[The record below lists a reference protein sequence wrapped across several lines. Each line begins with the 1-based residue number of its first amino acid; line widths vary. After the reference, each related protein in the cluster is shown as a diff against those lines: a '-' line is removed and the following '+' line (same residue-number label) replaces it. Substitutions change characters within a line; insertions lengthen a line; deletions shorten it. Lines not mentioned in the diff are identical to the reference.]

1 MAEGQSLLLSATEL
15 RTLTGWAD
23 PVIIEFLSL
32 QSGVSEITQN
42 ISIVIN
48 EISQTITQVAYTE
61 NIVNGLQKSQS
72 VLEDS
77 LTAMDATIA
86 RVFALAKSQQD
97 QANALAEQVEE
108 LKAANSSAYSRLSA
122 QAREITALTE
132 QVAIADQ
139 STNVRL
145 AQEIATRKDLEQ
157 QMQGM

>member
-77 LTAMDATIA
+77 LTAMDATMA
-86 RVFALAKSQQD
+86 RIFAFAKNQQN
-97 QANALAEQVEE
+97 QISALTEQVAG
-108 LKAANSSAYSRLSA
+108 LNAANSSAYSRLSA
-122 QAREITALTE
+122 QARQITALNE
-132 QVAIADQ
+132 QITVADQ
-139 STNVRL
+139 STNARL
-145 AQEIATRKDLEQ
+145 AQEIRARKDLEQ